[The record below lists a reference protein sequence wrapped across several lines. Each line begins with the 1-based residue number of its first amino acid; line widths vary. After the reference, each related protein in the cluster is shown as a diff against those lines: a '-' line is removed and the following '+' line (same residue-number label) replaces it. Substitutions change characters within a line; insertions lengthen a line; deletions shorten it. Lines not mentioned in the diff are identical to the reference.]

1 MKILF
6 FSRSYKEMAGGI
18 ERKSLEIAKG
28 LTERGHEVHIVSLD
42 SSEDSAF
49 YEWPEN
55 VVWHKANIGNPLRK
69 ASLEERLR
77 RVVFVRK
84 LLKQHFDVAIGFQV
98 GAFALL
104 RMSAIGI
111 PVGVIAAERNAPTLF
126 DYISFGCVKR
136 FFSNL
141 MLSSSAGVA
150 ILFPEFR
157 EHYPS
162 YLQKKLIVTPNWVPS
177 PISGSLPVPN
187 RRKNQ
192 ILFVGRFS
200 FQKNLD
206 CLLEA
211 TALLDQDPELVIIGA
226 GDGFK
231 NSKTKAD
238 LLELKCTFVNPTHN
252 LSPYYESA
260 TLLCLP
266 SRWEGFPNVA
276 AEALAHG
283 LPVVGFTECSGLPEL
298 VKQGQSGELA
308 VGQGDPKS
316 LSRALNTA
324 LSREY
329 SDEFIRHSVSTY
341 TFSNF
346 INAWELACKLAIRRK
361 L

>member
-6 FSRSYKEMAGGI
+6 FSRSYKDMAGGI

-28 LTERGHEVHIVSLD
+28 LTARGHEVHVVSLD
-42 SSEDSAF
+42 ASEDSAF

-69 ASLEERLR
+69 ASLEERLG
-77 RVVFVRK
+77 RVLFVRK
-84 LLKQHFDVAIGFQV
+84 LLKQDFDVAVGFQV

-104 RMSAIGI
+104 RMSSIGI

-126 DYISFGCVKR
+126 DYISLGRVKR
-136 FFSNL
+136 FFSN
-141 MLSSSAGVA
+141 MILSSSAVVA

-162 YLQKKLIVTPNWVPS
+162 YLHKKLIVTPNWVPS
-177 PISGSLPVPN
+177 PIGSSLQVTN

-211 TALLDQDPELVIIGA
+211 TALLDQNPELVIIGA
-226 GDGFK
+226 GDGYK
-231 NSKTKAD
+231 NSKAKAD
-238 LLELKCTFVNPTHN
+238 LLELNCSFVNPTHN
-252 LSPYYESA
+252 LSPYYENA

-308 VGQGDPKS
+308 EGQGDPKS
-316 LSRALNTA
+316 LSKALNTA
-324 LSREY
+324 LSKEY
-329 SDEFIRHSVSTY
+329 SEEFIRDSVSTY

-346 INAWELACKLAIRRK
+346 INAWESACKLAIRRK